1 MLTVSEENKRMEDLL
16 AQMGMMGMDAPDMS
30 GMKTPGTL
38 VLNNQN
44 ELVQYVMEHL
54 EDETEDAN
62 ADMVLEQLYDL
73 AKLGNEPLTPEEM
86 SKFIAR
92 SNRIMV
98 LLTK

>member
-1 MLTVSEENKRMEDLL
+1 M
-16 AQMGMMGMDAPDMS
+16 
-30 GMKTPGTL
+30 
-38 VLNNQN
+38 LNNNN
-44 ELVQYVMEHL
+44 ELVQYVLSHA
-54 EDETEDAN
+54 EDDAEN

>member
-1 MLTVSEENKRMEDLL
+1 MNKCVPRELWL
-16 AQMGMMGMDAPDMS
+16 
-30 GMKTPGTL
+30 
-38 VLNNQN
+38 LNNNN
-44 ELVQYVMEHL
+44 ELVQYVLSHA
-54 EDETEDAN
+54 EDDAEN

>member
-1 MLTVSEENKRMEDLL
+1 
-16 AQMGMMGMDAPDMS
+16 MGMMGMDSPDLADL
-30 GMKTPGTL
+30 KTPGTL

-44 ELVQYVMEHL
+44 ELVQYVLAHL
-54 EDETEDAN
+54 EEDTEDEN

-73 AKLGNEPLTPEEM
+73 AKLGNEPLTPDEM